1 MHRLFENDMHQ
12 LAKAFMAQF
21 PTLDEM
27 SLDDFLFEYNS
38 VLTDEQNELGHHIL
52 DMFNYVK

>member
-1 MHRLFENDMHQ
+1 MRLFEKDMHK
-12 LAKAFMAQF
+12 LALLFMEQF

>member
-1 MHRLFENDMHQ
+1 MKTIENDMHE
-12 LAKAFMAQF
+12 LAKLFMDQF

-27 SLDDFLFEYNS
+27 SLDEFLSEYSS

-52 DMFNYVK
+52 DMFNYIQY